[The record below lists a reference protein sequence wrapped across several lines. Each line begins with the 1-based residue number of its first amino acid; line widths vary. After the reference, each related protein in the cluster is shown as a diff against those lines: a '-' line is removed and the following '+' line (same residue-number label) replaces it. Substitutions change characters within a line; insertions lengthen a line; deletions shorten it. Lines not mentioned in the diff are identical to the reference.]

1 MRRVRKI
8 LLTVL
13 TVAFVVFCTLFAIS
27 CGKQD
32 SSAFKLSKSKVSV
45 SVGKESAA
53 VSVLKDGEEYLGP
66 VSWVC
71 GDSLVAQV
79 NQGKIAGIRAGETD
93 VKAYIPYGE
102 KTFVLSCKVK
112 VQSSVTADIVDMY
125 AYAGTGTI
133 DVALPAGMLTGGAKI
148 TEVSYSTSEDG
159 ANATTVQP
167 TIVGEYFL
175 ENEADSPLTP
185 GTYYLFYKA
194 EMDGVSETFARRL
207 HIRAVDR
214 YEDLFLLAPFDNE
227 NEDVY
232 GFSQAMNWW
241 GSANRLD
248 ENPGEYVRYTDSA
261 INVGTGMNETRE
273 ELIESL
279 QASSYDGYLNAEK
292 QIAGFDTVYRMYSEK
307 YNKTSTP
314 RPFFFFNLFHTANP
328 AWNALSELP
337 DDATISIW
345 ARTWFKGEDD
355 KEYSH
360 RSSNWM
366 YFFRNMNGGIEQI
379 PAAESSPASYD
390 PVGGWSNYRI
400 QISKIREALS
410 GANNLA
416 FAIQVDGNERGTFYF
431 ELYSVELMAANDILA
446 STNVADVTLPGLYS
460 GYFDS
465 YDWSIEALDESNPFS
480 ANGTHE
486 NTNVSVPL
494 GEYKVTYIPKLG
506 SKALPSVERTLYSGL
521 VKNFTKA
528 SDVSKGSWSR
538 SNNVRVLT
546 GSDIPQE
553 VGTPT
558 VVDGYQGFLS
568 DSEDQRVIAI
578 DKFASNEWGLARVDV
593 NWNIGQLLSIV
604 MDDMQKDES
613 ERVLKDSDYIGIW
626 TYIPAVKEE
635 ASVRFYLAEG
645 IVHNSNDQYTVG
657 GGVINGLTK
666 VNGWFQVKVTVADM
680 KTAINKKPTVKIE
693 QNVSGKPSMKE
704 VAIKYDTIGIEI
716 HCDDGLY
723 SKLPKDK
730 KDIYLYSVE
739 FGRSLETAK
748 SNELNGVS
756 VAYSDNVWTKATFNG
771 VVKNAL
777 TGDTLV
783 ENKDYEIKNGK
794 FVSTSYGEYVLEYEV
809 EKDGYSY
816 GLAER
821 NVILEKDKNS
831 PMGYNVISDLMSSK
845 DLFYHISESWGESAI
860 THNPGAIRYG
870 NMKIISDADYEA
882 LVDAGYR
889 GSLDKKAVW
898 RVNNV
903 QPVCTSLGQYHN
915 GYRTA
920 IQAGSAMFNDELID
934 LINDESVDLSSAYIS
949 VWMRASSVV
958 DFRYTSV
965 VPYKTG
971 GGIYDSQHMGS
982 GTGLESQRSQTGMV
996 ATNNWIEHR
1005 FYIDDLTAKV
1015 GANELKGLG
1024 FQFAIT
1030 NNYTVETEDKK
1041 GAIVDYVDIYSIE
1054 LCFDDAKAYSFAES
1068 EKIGLPSLGV
1078 SNFTQNIE
1086 VYDQKGQKLTNG
1098 VDYTLSGDFTIKD
1111 IAAGEYTLKY
1121 TVDGDEIEQTSVT
1134 RVLTVDQAAHMSQ
1147 RDISSAGWRANGFT
1161 GSESSVSAQPDGYN
1175 GNKTDLTTMKGIG
1188 GDVDKN
1194 QVTKIRAGL
1203 NVSELISNVS
1213 LLKNNQV
1220 LSIWFRFHVPV
1231 GEAVVVDGSRLLLVS
1246 GTNGNNWSNNI
1257 ILKNPLVTSDQVNS
1271 GKWLNVTFSKVELN
1285 QTGVE
1290 GKTHLYFD
1298 LWLKGLCEELAV
1310 EFFSVEIIEKENPSI
1325 INFDPNLMVSAG
1337 WNGALSTAE
1346 CTNQKLTEVTV
1357 PNGYN
1362 GKRIEKTALHW
1373 QSVNSI
1379 PNSMAIDVSLFLAN
1393 IDEYMDDNDLLS
1405 IWVKYNPS
1413 TGELYKSHI
1422 SLRNANYRN
1431 ASVATIW
1438 NNLKTDF
1445 YTTTGSNRT
1454 TSKGEWVEVQF
1465 TKAQLKSAY
1474 TDSSVKWL
1482 VFYVEGANGATIDSY
1497 IYDIAVIK
1505 VN

>member
-148 TEVSYSTSEDG
+148 TEVFYSTSEDG
-159 ANATTVQP
+159 TNATTVQP

-279 QASSYDGYLNAEK
+279 QASSYDGYLDAEK

-379 PAAESSPASYD
+379 PAAESGPASYD

-546 GSDIPQE
+546 GSDIPQV

-558 VVDGYQGFLS
+558 DVDGYQGFLS

-578 DKFASNEWGLARVDV
+578 DKFASNEFGLARVDV
-593 NWNIGQLLSIV
+593 NWNIGQILSIV
-604 MDDMQKDES
+604 TSDMQEEDES
-613 ERVLKDSDYIGIW
+613 KRVLKDSDYIGIW

-635 ASVRFYLAEG
+635 ASVKFYLAEG
-645 IVHNSNDQYTVG
+645 IVHNSNDQYTVD

-723 SKLPKDK
+723 SKLPEDK

-748 SNELNGVS
+748 SNELDGVS

-794 FVSTSYGEYVLEYEV
+794 FVSTLYGEYVLEYEV

-831 PMGYNVISDLMSSK
+831 SMGYNVISDLMSSK
-845 DLFYHISESWGESAI
+845 DLFYHISEKWGEAAI

-870 NMKIISDADYEA
+870 NMKLISDADYEA

-903 QPVCTSLGQYHN
+903 QPVCTSIGRYHN

-1030 NNYTVETEDKK
+1030 NDYTVETEDKK

-1147 RDISSAGWRANGFT
+1147 RDISWAGWHGAGFRGQEVT
-1161 GSESSVSAQPDGYN
+1161 LAEQPYGYDGT
-1175 GNKTDLTTMKGIG
+1175 KTDLSA
-1188 GDVDKN
+1188 
-1194 QVTKIRAGL
+1194 VTASADFGTVSTAYSAFRAGV
-1203 NVSELISNVS
+1203 NVGALT
-1213 LLKNNQV
+1213 KNIAYMSDNQY
-1220 LSIWFRFHVPV
+1220 LSIWFRVMSPNGATTNFSRANVTLV
-1231 GEAVVVDGSRLLLVS
+1231 KGTDGRK
-1246 GTNGNNWSNNI
+1246 WSNSVRLGYGI
-1257 ILKNPLVTSDQVNS
+1257 VTNEEAKAGSWVNLRFS
-1271 GKWLNVTFSKVELN
+1271 KTQLNVANVSELDY
-1285 QTGVE
+1285 
-1290 GKTHLYFD
+1290 LYFEIYD
-1298 LWLKGLCEELAV
+1298 ENDNINTLDFYAV
-1310 EFFSVEIIEKENPSI
+1310 EVLTMDENYLITPKH
-1325 INFDPNLMVSAG
+1325 VYSAG
-1337 WNGALSTAE
+1337 WHDPNVYAGVYCRDQSL
-1346 CTNQKLTEVTV
+1346 VTV
-1357 PNGYN
+1357 ANKPENYIGE
-1362 GKRIEKTALHW
+1362 RTDTTAVYFKNTNTQNVFGVQISH
-1373 QSVNSI
+1373 I
-1379 PNSMAIDVSLFLAN
+1379 TEN
-1393 IDEYMDDNDLLS
+1393 IDALMDDNDYLS
-1405 IWVKYNPS
+1405 IWIKYDGTLSS
-1413 TGELYKSHI
+1413 TSNVYMLDSASGLGHSSSKAQLLYNGNS
-1422 SLRNANYRN
+1422 NTVAPADANGWREFR
-1431 ASVATIW
+1431 I
-1438 NNLKTDF
+1438 
-1445 YTTTGSNRT
+1445 
-1454 TSKGEWVEVQF
+1454 
-1465 TKAQLKSAY
+1465 TKAQLKTGIELGYDWISIY
-1474 TDSSVKWL
+1474 TVTPNGGL
-1482 VFYVEGANGATIDSY
+1482 GAY